1 MTLFE
6 RTLLRFLF
14 EGKIKMELTGF
25 DMDGFDKAMHREVRY
40 RLGTIQSIIYDDL
53 EDLSDTEK
61 VAAIKRLFDEEFT
74 L

>member
-6 RTLLRFLF
+6 RTLLRFLSQ
-14 EGKIKMELTGF
+14 GKIKMELTGF

-40 RLGTIQSIIYDDL
+40 RLGIIQGIIYDDL
-53 EDLSDTEK
+53 ETLSDAEK
-61 VAAIKRLFDEEFT
+61 VAVIKRLFDEELT

>member
-6 RTLLRFLF
+6 RILLRFLSA
-14 EGKIKMELTGF
+14 GKIKMELTGF

-40 RLGTIQSIIYDDL
+40 RLGIIQVIIYDDL
-53 EDLSDTEK
+53 ETLSDGEK
-61 VAAIKRLFDEEFT
+61 VAAIKRIFDEEFM